1 MGGLSIW
8 HWMIILAVIA
18 IFFGAG
24 RIGNVMG
31 EVGKGIKN
39 FKQNLADDEP
49 KKPVDASMS
58 APDSLSAPQP
68 ATPSAEQNKSTIN
81 QG

>member
-8 HWMIILAVIA
+8 HWLIILAVVT

-49 KKPVDASMS
+49 KKTPDAAMT
-58 APDSLSAPQP
+58 PPESLSAPLPQ
-68 ATPSAEQNKSTIN
+68 EQTKSTIN